1 MFDIYVVL
9 NNQPGALAL
18 LGSTLGRNGVGLEGG
33 GVFSIGE
40 LSHAHFLVADGER
53 AREVLQQAGFDLR
66 AVTRP
71 LIRKLRQE
79 KPGELGEITATLA
92 REGINILVQ
101 YSDHA
106 NQLILLTDNDRRA
119 GEVTRQWQPGE
130 SEPV

>member
-119 GEVTRQWQPGE
+119 GEVTRQWQPGD